1 MTLRHEYLLL
11 ALAIIL
17 LVTNCLGASFTTK
30 RNLFEKKRRAYGSG
44 ASLDVTF
51 GWTKIYGRLAV
62 AQGVAVMLAL
72 SATAIN
78 FSRSIVALLRSLF

>member
-11 ALAIIL
+11 ALAIIY
-17 LVTNCLGASFTTK
+17 LVTNCLGASFTIK
-30 RNLFEKKRRAYGSG
+30 RNLFEKKRHAYGT
-44 ASLDVTF
+44 SLEVTF
-51 GWTKIYGRLAV
+51 GWTRIYGRLAV
-62 AQGVAVMLAL
+62 DQGVAVMLAL